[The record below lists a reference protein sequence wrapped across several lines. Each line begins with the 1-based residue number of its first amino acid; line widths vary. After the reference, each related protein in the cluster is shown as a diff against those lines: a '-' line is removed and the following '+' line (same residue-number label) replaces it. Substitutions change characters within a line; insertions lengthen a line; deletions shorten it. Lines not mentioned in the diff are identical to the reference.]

1 MTGNFHVTGIRLS
14 SGDTL
19 KAVEPAADVWMLLK
33 EPGRNMREKQVE
45 QKLVRAVKARGGI
58 CPKFVSPGF
67 DGMPDRIV
75 LLPGRHFGFVEV
87 KAPGEVPRP
96 LQVSRHRL
104 MKKLG
109 FQVYVLDDPEK
120 IGGILDEIQAT

>member
-1 MTGNFHVTGIRLS
+1 MTGNFRMMGIRLS
-14 SGDTL
+14 SVNTL

-104 MKKLG
+104 MEKLG
-109 FQVYVLDDPEK
+109 FRVYVLDDPEK